1 MMDYKSYFE
10 KFVEDFYKRFDEDEE
25 RRKAFLEITDNY
37 KRTQEKLSEITK
49 ALNKPEKNKPI
60 DIIDNPKFIE
70 LMGISQKTA
79 QTWRD
84 TVQRHHVAAGSGLGG
99 GLVPVGQG
107 GGFEGGGVGAHG
119 YKGNHGSGSP

>member
-1 MMDYKSYFE
+1 MDYKSYFE

-25 RRKAFLEITDNY
+25 RRKAFREITDNY

-60 DIIDNPKFIE
+60 DIIDNPKFME

-84 TVQRHHVAAGSGLGG
+84 T
-99 GLVPVGQG
+99 
-107 GGFEGGGVGAHG
+107 GVVSFSQI
-119 YKGNHGSGSP
+119 GNKIYYRISDIQQLLQDNFIKAKRKEADND